1 MNYLTDRALYQ
12 IFKTFLNISS
22 KNMKHVNN
30 IEKILSFE
38 IKVVID
44 CVYYVN
50 FLTPEAIKLPGK
62 TIKQD
67 NFG

>member
-1 MNYLTDRALYQ
+1 
-12 IFKTFLNISS
+12 
-22 KNMKHVNN
+22 MKHVNN

-44 CVYYVN
+44 CVYYVK

>member
-1 MNYLTDRALYQ
+1 
-12 IFKTFLNISS
+12 
-22 KNMKHVNN
+22 MKHVNN

-38 IKVVID
+38 IKVVIN

-50 FLTPEAIKLPGK
+50 FLTSEAIKLPGK